1 MFDKGVVK
9 LSNTSAIKEYAEMY
23 AKMYNLV
30 PSDSL
35 NFAVAQ
41 VITLATENVAN
52 KNQIMMDLIK
62 TKDSAKI
69 QKSIDDL
76 FEALTDVEEWLTLG
90 LPLRTQAG
98 RTVKSFGMKTE
109 QGIEG
114 KTVEEITGMTPAE
127 KLLLLLKYLSYK

>member
-52 KNQIMMDLIK
+52 KNQIMMVLLRQ
-62 TKDSAKI
+62 KI
-69 QKSIDDL
+69 LQRYKKVLMIC
-76 FEALTDVEEWLTLG
+76 
-90 LPLRTQAG
+90 
-98 RTVKSFGMKTE
+98 
-109 QGIEG
+109 
-114 KTVEEITGMTPAE
+114 
-127 KLLLLLKYLSYK
+127 LKH